1 MKINFKH
8 LTELRA
14 SVRAQWAE
22 ALAAQIDGMNL
33 PTAYMVGGE
42 SQLLQTPPPST
53 RARTL
58 CTQELTHAHTH
69 TL

>member
-1 MKINFKH
+1 MKLNFKH

-14 SVRAQWAE
+14 SVTAQWAE
-22 ALAAQIDGMNL
+22 ALTAETGGRNL

-42 SQLLQTPPPST
+42 NRFLQTPPPST
-53 RARTL
+53 RALTL
-58 CTQELTHAHTH
+58 CTRELINTH

>member
-14 SVRAQWAE
+14 SVTAQWAE
-22 ALAAQIDGMNL
+22 ALTVETGGRNL

-42 SQLLQTPPPST
+42 NQLLQTPPPST
-53 RARTL
+53 RALTL
-58 CTQELTHAHTH
+58 CTQELTHTF
-69 TL
+69 